1 MYGLFSRQLATSSV
15 PHERGD
21 DPMISR
27 AFLLLAL
34 LSLGGCGGECRANQR
49 AADKTPSSE
58 IWLLNAQVT
67 AAKLAT
73 EPLALRPVS
82 GLVATSGRVTFDDLK
97 VAHVMSPVTGRVV
110 RIEAQPGQRVQKGD
124 SLVVIESPDVGS
136 AFSDLE
142 KAQADSISA
151 EKDFKRQKELFDVHA
166 GSQRELEA
174 AQGNFAKA
182 KAELQRSQRKVK
194 LLRAGGASSGGQGYV
209 LRAPIGGRVI
219 ARNVNPGAEVQGQYS
234 GGTVL
239 ELFTI
244 GELDTVWVMA
254 DLFEMDLGRVKEG
267 AECRVKVIAYP
278 GRVFNGI
285 ADWVSNTL
293 DPATRTAKVR
303 CKLDNSDRALKP
315 EMYATVELAVDK
327 QQTLALPR
335 NAVLH
340 LGAQTMVFI
349 DLGKAPDGRLRYERR
364 PVSVNEELGGDFLPV
379 VRGVSAGERVVVA
392 GAILLSGMI

>member
-1 MYGLFSRQLATSSV
+1 MKSW
-15 PHERGD
+15 
-21 DPMISR
+21 
-27 AFLLLAL
+27 L
-34 LSLGGCGGECRANQR
+34 LSLPAILLICASQGCARLPGRQKLAEH
-49 AADKTPSSE
+49 PSSE
-58 IWLLNAQVT
+58 IWLWQDQVT
-67 AAKLAT
+67 AAKLVV
-73 EPLALRPVS
+73 EPLAPQPVG
-82 GLVATSGRVTFDDLK
+82 GLVVTSGRVTFDDLK

-110 RIEAQPGQRVQKGD
+110 RIEAQPGQRVKKGD
-124 SLVVIESPDVGS
+124 TLAVIESPDVGL

-142 KAQADSISA
+142 KARADSISA

-166 GSQRELEA
+166 GSQRDLEA

-182 KAELQRSQRKVK
+182 KAELQRSGRKAQ
-194 LLRAGGASSGGQGYV
+194 LLRAGGASSGGQSYT
-209 LRAPIGGRVI
+209 LRAPIGGEVI

-254 DLFEMDLGRVKEG
+254 DLFEMDLGRVKQG
-267 AECRVKVIAYP
+267 TECLVKVVAYP
-278 GRVFNGI
+278 GRVFQGT
-285 ADWVSNTL
+285 ADWVSDTL

-315 EMYATVELAVDK
+315 EMYATAALAVDR
-327 QQTLALPR
+327 QRTLALPR
-335 NAVLH
+335 SAILH
-340 LGAQTMVFI
+340 LGDQTMAFI

-379 VRGVSAGERVVVA
+379 VRGISAGERVVTS
-392 GAILLSGMI
+392 GAILLSGML